1 VNTKV
6 VINNHVLI
14 TNETNGR
21 FCAEHKQPE
30 MVDVISNVANMKVVI
45 KGRISITQMKQ
56 VEDFVKNIKN
66 MIWLMLTQ
74 KVYS

>member
-1 VNTKV
+1 M
-6 VINNHVLI
+6 
-14 TNETNGR
+14 NETNGR

-30 MVDVISNVANMKVVI
+30 MVDVISKCCEYEGCN

-66 MIWLMLTQ
+66 MIWLMLNT

>member
-1 VNTKV
+1 MKQTEDFVQNTK
-6 VINNHVLI
+6 
-14 TNETNGR
+14 
-21 FCAEHKQPE
+21 PE

-66 MIWLMLTQ
+66 MIWLMLNT
-74 KVYS
+74 KGVFMNGVIHL